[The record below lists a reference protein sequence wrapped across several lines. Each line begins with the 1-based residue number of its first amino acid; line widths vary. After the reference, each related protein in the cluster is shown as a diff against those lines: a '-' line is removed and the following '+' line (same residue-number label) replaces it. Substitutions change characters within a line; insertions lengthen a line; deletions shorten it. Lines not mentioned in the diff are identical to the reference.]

1 MGSAMWKA
9 PAVICKVAQLRADG
23 DFVVDLVWEEA
34 YDILTGKT
42 SQHPALPTPEGVVAE
57 VQRILESSELAF

>member
-1 MGSAMWKA
+1 MGAAMWKT

-23 DFVVDLVWEEA
+23 RSVVDLVSEEA

-42 SQHPALPTPEGVVAE
+42 SQHPALPTPEGLVAK